1 VISYSRRGYIQGRY
15 TRRNGEPW
23 TAEEDQVLRTCTDST
38 RAIAARL
45 QRSSMAVLRRRQQ
58 LRLNGIRADDA

>member
-1 VISYSRRGYIQGRY
+1 VISRSRRGYIQGRY
-15 TRRNGEPW
+15 SRRNGEPW
-23 TAEEDQVLRTCTDST
+23 TAEEDEILRTSRDST

-45 QRSSMAVLRRRQQ
+45 QRSSLAVYRRRQQ